1 MMNKSRKLFIVLD
14 LFLFPFVITLVERL
28 VLKPIITVFPLPA
41 TSVTLFK
48 LVAISLLLLGFAAFL
63 GKKYGLEIT
72 KKLGKVL
79 GVMFVVL
86 LLICYF
92 FLSSLKLKGFFDD
105 LAVIHLVNWML
116 TVFREEYILRGIVQ
130 TEASG
135 VLIGKFLHIS
145 YPIWLSTI
153 VFSVWHLVNL
163 SVWPWQVVLVQLI
176 SCIPSGLILGTIRE
190 KTGNTLLTYLLHI
203 SGDLLFFS
211 LYTLVF
217 GKLFFS
223 LL

>member
-1 MMNKSRKLFIVLD
+1 MSNRQKFLSIVG
-14 LFLFPFVITLVERL
+14 LFLFPFAITLIERC
-28 VLKPIITVFPLPA
+28 VLKPSLLVFSLPD

-72 KKLGKVL
+72 QKLRGFL
-79 GVMFVVL
+79 GVMFVAL
-86 LLICYF
+86 LLICYL
-92 FLSSLKLKGFFDD
+92 FLFSLKTKGFFDD

-135 VLIGKFLHIS
+135 VLKGKFLHVS
-145 YPIWLSTI
+145 YPIWLSTL
-153 VFSVWHLVNL
+153 VFSLWHLVNL
-163 SVWPWQVVLVQLI
+163 SIWPWQVVVIQML

-211 LYTLVF
+211 LYTLLF

-223 LL
+223 LF